1 MDSYAADG
9 GCLFVHFFPKLLNV
23 LQSELAIVI
32 LASCMTSSGSEKAAQ
47 WLFSC
52 PEIKHKVTGI
62 E

>member
-47 WLFSC
+47 
-52 PEIKHKVTGI
+52 
-62 E
+62 